1 MSVAD
6 TLSALAAA
14 ATAAAAAIRSMPG
27 AVGPAG
33 AGAASWSGGP
43 RAAFPP
49 APQPNYM
56 GRMQTAPNP
65 DREGFRASLAAM
77 DIGQLILKAQAVTD
91 GGRGREIS
99 DALRARSVEVDEYE
113 RAGVEAREA
122 AGVAP
127 EEAQWILLGPEGSTY
142 TLPPGTPVRF
152 GKDGKWVEK
161 VVGPEGKITAGT
173 DVFGSDPIVGVVK
186 EIWKK
191 PRAVA
196 AEAAAEAT
204 AAADEAA
211 AREEAIQWHAQR
223 GNHIERAGRR
233 RRTYRARKSR
243 LTRRHR

>member
-1 MSVAD
+1 
-6 TLSALAAA
+6 
-14 ATAAAAAIRSMPG
+14 
-27 AVGPAG
+27 
-33 AGAASWSGGP
+33 
-43 RAAFPP
+43 
-49 APQPNYM
+49 
-56 GRMQTAPNP
+56 
-65 DREGFRASLAAM
+65 M